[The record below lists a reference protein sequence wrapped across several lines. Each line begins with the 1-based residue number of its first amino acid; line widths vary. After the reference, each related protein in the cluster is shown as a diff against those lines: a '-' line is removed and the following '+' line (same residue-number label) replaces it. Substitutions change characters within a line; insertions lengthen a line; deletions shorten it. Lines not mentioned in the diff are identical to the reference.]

1 MYVVELSGE
10 IMRIYNTE
18 KLNYLKSLG
27 FFVTDSYMN
36 ALNYSNCLMNRGK
49 DVRLYKYAKYF

>member
-1 MYVVELSGE
+1 MWVVKLSGD

-27 FFVTDSYMN
+27 YFMTNSYID
-36 ALNYSNCLMNRGK
+36 ALSYSNCLMNRGK
-49 DVRLYKYAKYF
+49 DSRLYRYAEYF

>member
-1 MYVVELSGE
+1 MWVVKLSGD
-10 IMRIYNTE
+10 IMKIYNTE

-27 FFVTDSYMN
+27 YFVTNSYIN

-49 DVRLYKYAKYF
+49 DNRLYKYAKYF